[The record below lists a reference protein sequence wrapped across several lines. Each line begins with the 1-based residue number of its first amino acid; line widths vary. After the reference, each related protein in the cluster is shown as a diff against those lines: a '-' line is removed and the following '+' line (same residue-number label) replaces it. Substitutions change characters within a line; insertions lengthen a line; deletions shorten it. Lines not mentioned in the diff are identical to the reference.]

1 MAAMATELDK
11 EFGRLLESHRDV
23 PDAAVMTPIKD
34 PSFAVLTCPLDQV
47 LAASMLGVLST
58 EPQNH
63 KPKNLPFT
71 VVQRKLASA
80 MKLFLATERLAP
92 AARRAV
98 VTASLSV
105 FRHSC
110 AVTVPA
116 KLSGM
121 AAHALL
127 RALVS
132 VTTGT
137 TTSSSAG
144 AAGGSKKHHN
154 NNHRHRSRSPST
166 GATGGSLVLGT
177 EGFPESQVAAFLLDV
192 TRVEPPPPPTPPV
205 AVPAD
210 VALKI
215 ISAFGVGKAGRKG
228 EGHSLEWGG
237 PSVADSL
244 RGSVRRVANRLQREG
259 KWGLVSELVEHMET
273 RGGVEECEGVLGMK
287 LGEVNRFVRVLMRQ
301 EKTMKVICNHVADPR
316 IVLKPNAGS
325 DRSWVWNAFD
335 FTEGQLEEMTFALRF
350 GNSDSANEFKEVEHM
365 IGLGNLPAAAAL
377 MDHFGLHGA
386 LPALDPALIEASA
399 RERAAAHLQLP
410 ISSSRVL
417 VVEGWQTLQY
427 ARQVLMEPAAVG
439 GKGTVPGVRCVGLD
453 VENSPT
459 TNRATLLQ
467 VATSTDV
474 FLFDLIALLGRA
486 ASLEVSRQFDATVED
501 LLTDPH
507 IVKLGFSFAHDATAL
522 RKTFPSARGF
532 RRIAA
537 LLEVGELSSAVLGR
551 STPSLSKTCEA
562 WLGKPLDKTECASK
576 WDVRPLTAD
585 QVRYAAL
592 DAHCLV
598 GIFEEMLLERGGRLA
613 ATPGTRSDGSGN
625 ENPHRWWTGR
635 LVANIDGPSSHHSR

>member
-34 PSFAVLTCPLDQV
+34 PSFAVLTCPLDHL
-47 LAASMLGVLST
+47 LAASMLGGATLLEVDIA
-58 EPQNH
+58 NH

-80 MKLFLATERLAP
+80 MKLFLATERQAP

-121 AAHALL
+121 AAHALV

-132 VTTGT
+132 ATTGT
-137 TTSSSAG
+137 ITSSSAG
-144 AAGGSKKHHN
+144 AAGGRKKHHN

-215 ISAFGVGKAGRKG
+215 ISAFGVGKAGSKG

-259 KWGLVSELVEHMET
+259 KWGLVSELVEHMKT
-273 RGGVEECEGVLGMK
+273 LGGVEECEGVLGMK
-287 LGEVNRFVRVLMRQ
+287 LGEVRGGATGCTCCLVCARPRVVQFKKKGRQ
-301 EKTMKVICNHVADPR
+301 PME
-316 IVLKPNAGS
+316 
-325 DRSWVWNAFD
+325 WVKDVEDVWKGFD
-335 FTEGQLEEMTFALRF
+335 IDEDETLETEGRQ
-350 GNSDSANEFKEVEHM
+350 GFKEKISVEHM

-486 ASLEVSRQFDATVED
+486 ASLEVSRQFDATVEG

-598 GIFEEMLLERGGRLA
+598 GVFEEMLLERGGRLA